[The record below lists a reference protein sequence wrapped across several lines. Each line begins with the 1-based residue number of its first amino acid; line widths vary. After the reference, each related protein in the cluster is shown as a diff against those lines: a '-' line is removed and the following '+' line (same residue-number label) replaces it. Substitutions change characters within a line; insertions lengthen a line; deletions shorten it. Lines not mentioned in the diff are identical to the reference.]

1 MKFLC
6 GVTPFDLHF
15 FVFHMSQIFVAR
27 RIDSSLNAHFELL
40 AMILVIGFLWW
51 CDLRAFFEIISH
63 SKSPRSSI
71 MVFSFNGSDF
81 DFWTNMLTLF
91 KIKIL
96 DIRVAETL
104 LFGSS
109 SYFVVEFFFKKKD
122 LLCERVVCVSMWHG
136 MTRFSW
142 NWVALSPSLYF
153 PEIQQLAIK
162 IENEYGFVIRSAR
175 TDYPPVLWKPTCDQV
190 ETPFNG
196 RLSLTGIS
204 SL

>member
-1 MKFLC
+1 MVL
-6 GVTPFDLHF
+6 VIWDSFDD
-15 FVFHMSQIFVAR
+15 VI
-27 RIDSSLNAHFELL
+27 FELTL
-40 AMILVIGFLWW
+40 
-51 CDLRAFFEIISH
+51 
-63 SKSPRSSI
+63 RSSAT
-71 MVFSFNGSDF
+71 VNLQAHPLWSFLHRWWI
-81 DFWTNMLTLF
+81 DFWTIMLTLF
-91 KIKIL
+91 WIKRL

-104 LFGSS
+104 LLVSS
-109 SYFVVEFFFKKKD
+109 SFFVERFSLWKID

-136 MTRFSW
+136 MTWFNW
-142 NWVALSPSLYF
+142 NRVELSPSLYF

-162 IENEYGFVIRSAR
+162 IENEYGFVIHSAR